1 MAPGLG
7 NNDVVTALLEIEFNV
22 TTPIPLRALCVT
34 MSSSWFLGLAAL
46 VQETQVCVRWGWSV
60 TRGKRKANKNKR
72 KERNVFSITNGLKMN
87 AMILTKHKTQIKKN
101 QNTNK

>member
-46 VQETQVCVRWGWSV
+46 VQETQVCVRWGV
-60 TRGKRKANKNKR
+60 ECNQRK
-72 KERNVFSITNGLKMN
+72 KESK
-87 AMILTKHKTQIKKN
+87 
-101 QNTNK
+101 